1 MAYLIFDLPHEND
14 SKGIH
19 IPAASLKLS
28 KLDNAR
34 KLFLCVE
41 AGSSVLLP
49 EDISPSEIL
58 RTHQMLTALNAVLL
72 NELAKASIAAGG
84 TVGDECDGCYWEEKC
99 WDSLSVMPCVL
110 AEAGIDP
117 DDADNICSKARNGEV
132 VLTPSGETATYKIM
146 SALSSEDR
154 IRLIEAGVS
163 LAGLF
168 LLLKEELEDE

>member
-49 EDISPSEIL
+49 EDISPSEML

-72 NELAKASIAAGG
+72 NELAKASIAGKCPKPRASRPAARWEMNVMAVIGKRNAG
-84 TVGDECDGCYWEEKC
+84 TAYRLCPAC
-99 WDSLSVMPCVL
+99 WPKPVSTRM
-110 AEAGIDP
+110 
-117 DDADNICSKARNGEV
+117 
-132 VLTPSGETATYKIM
+132 TPTIFAAKPEMVKSF
-146 SALSSEDR
+146 SR
-154 IRLIEAGVS
+154 PPRRQRPIRS
-163 LAGLF
+163 CPP
-168 LLLKEELEDE
+168 

>member
-49 EDISPSEIL
+49 EDISPSEML

-110 AEAGIDP
+110 AEAGID
-117 DDADNICSKARNGEV
+117 RM
-132 VLTPSGETATYKIM
+132 TPTIFAAKPEMVKSF
-146 SALSSEDR
+146 SR
-154 IRLIEAGVS
+154 PPRRQRPIRS
-163 LAGLF
+163 CPP
-168 LLLKEELEDE
+168 

>member
-49 EDISPSEIL
+49 EDISPSEML
-58 RTHQMLTALNAVLL
+58 RTH
-72 NELAKASIAAGG
+72 
-84 TVGDECDGCYWEEKC
+84 
-99 WDSLSVMPCVL
+99 
-110 AEAGIDP
+110 
-117 DDADNICSKARNGEV
+117 
-132 VLTPSGETATYKIM
+132 
-146 SALSSEDR
+146 
-154 IRLIEAGVS
+154 
-163 LAGLF
+163 
-168 LLLKEELEDE
+168 

>member
-49 EDISPSEIL
+49 EDISPSEML

-84 TVGDECDGCYWEEKC
+84 TVRDE
-99 WDSLSVMPCVL
+99 
-110 AEAGIDP
+110 
-117 DDADNICSKARNGEV
+117 
-132 VLTPSGETATYKIM
+132 ATYKIM

-168 LLLKEELEDE
+168 LLLKEELEHE

>member
-49 EDISPSEIL
+49 EDISPSEML

-84 TVGDECDGCYWEEKC
+84 TVGDECDGTAYRLCPAC
-99 WDSLSVMPCVL
+99 WPKPVSTRM
-110 AEAGIDP
+110 
-117 DDADNICSKARNGEV
+117 
-132 VLTPSGETATYKIM
+132 TPIIFAAKPEMVKSF
-146 SALSSEDR
+146 SR
-154 IRLIEAGVS
+154 PPRRQRPIRS
-163 LAGLF
+163 CPP
-168 LLLKEELEDE
+168 